1 MYTLEYII
9 HNKLPLTDYQQLIL
23 DCRVTSERIIK
34 QKCFFEDTYYLNHQ
48 LYRSE
53 LISQFNNKENTNTFS
68 YMEFVDNI
76 KNRLNKFKDVYGDV
90 DISYNS
96 TNERELSI
104 IINNCKTIS
113 IPYRFIGRILTD
125 NGWYVDACNY
135 IKDNK
140 QVLIHI
146 APYIKTEHIS
156 FDELKYKP
164 INLD

>member
-1 MYTLEYII
+1 MYTLESII
-9 HNKLPLTDYQQLIL
+9 QNKLPLTDYQQLIL

-90 DISYNS
+90 DISYTTS
-96 TNERELSI
+96 NENELLI
-104 IINNCKTIS
+104 IIENCKTIS

-125 NGWYVDACNY
+125 NGWYIDACDY
-135 IKDNK
+135 IKNNK
-140 QVLIHI
+140 QVFIHI
-146 APYIKTEHIS
+146 KPYDKTEHIT
-156 FDELKYKP
+156 FDMLNSKP
-164 INLD
+164 I

>member
-1 MYTLEYII
+1 M
-9 HNKLPLTDYQQLIL
+9 
-23 DCRVTSERIIK
+23 S
-34 QKCFFEDTYYLNHQ
+34 
-48 LYRSE
+48 LYNQES
-53 LISQFNNKENTNTFS
+53 I
-68 YMEFVDNI
+68 VDNI
-76 KNRLNKFKDVYGDV
+76 KNRLNKFKDAYGDV

-96 TNERELSI
+96 TNENELSI

-146 APYIKTEHIS
+146 APYNKTEHIS